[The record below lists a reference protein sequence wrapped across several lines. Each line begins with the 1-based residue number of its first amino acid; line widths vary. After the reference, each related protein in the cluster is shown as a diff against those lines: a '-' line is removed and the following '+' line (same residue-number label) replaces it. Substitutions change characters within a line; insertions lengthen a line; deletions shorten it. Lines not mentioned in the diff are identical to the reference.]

1 MCKKTDDVHWDNFTM
16 KQTEFFWTSWTVIAH
31 FMLFQTFLSLD
42 RDISAV
48 LSWCVHILL
57 WNYNNYCNVYCAI
70 VCWPSHLLTHL
81 LTECCIQQNSGT
93 TAIGGFTSAS
103 RLPCFYITPLLL
115 DGDGMASF
123 FSLRQWSLLLGVF
136 PSWPTQLNYSTQQ
149 AMWPW
154 RQTWPKGKKRE
165 SL

>member
-1 MCKKTDDVHWDNFTM
+1 MFIKLTSRWNKLNLSG
-16 KQTEFFWTSWTVIAH
+16 SWTVIAH
-31 FMLFQTFLSLD
+31 FMIFQTFPSLE

-57 WNYNNYCNVYCAI
+57 WNYNDYCNVYCAI

-81 LTECCIQQNSGT
+81 LTECCIQQNIGT

-103 RLPCFYITPLLL
+103 RLPCFYITRLLL

-123 FSLRQWSLLLGVF
+123 FSLRQWSLLLFSHHG
-136 PSWPTQLNYSTQQ
+136 QLNSTQQ

-154 RQTWPKGKKRE
+154 RQTWPKGKKSK